1 MLTGEVVS
9 DKFPYRIS
17 LFGWRLNLNRKRK
30 KMMVILRYNFSGKR
44 RVGGKNTQNEIFG
57 AEEQRGIQIGLV
69 KPTSDNDRQQWRQLL
84 KEWEISMVS
93 LRRRFFPW

>member
-44 RVGGKNTQNEIFG
+44 RVGGKKPHRMKYLELKSKEGF
-57 AEEQRGIQIGLV
+57 RLV
-69 KPTSDNDRQQWRQLL
+69 W
-84 KEWEISMVS
+84 
-93 LRRRFFPW
+93 